1 MRTRYWRLVSLIT
14 TWHVAA
20 SVCYYAVFAGTTLL
34 RDAFGLSPVSVG
46 FVVTTLT
53 LGYAAF
59 LLPLGVATDRF
70 GERRTLSVGLLG
82 LAVGV
87 ALIATAP
94 TFELVLVA
102 AFLLGSFYGV
112 ATPGTNKAIFDNV
125 DPSRQH
131 RAIGLKQVGPPLGSA
146 ISSVLVTGLVGV
158 LFWQAG
164 FLVAAAVGLAVAS
177 LFYVAYAG
185 AGASEAAYPDFRGLL
200 GNRSYLLLVAA
211 GTCLGAVFYTTTGY
225 TVLYVEESI
234 GAAVAV
240 GGLVLAVLQAF
251 SSAGR
256 VLAGWLGD
264 VLPGEPRTR
273 VGSVLSV
280 QALGGGVLFLLV
292 PAASTPLEAGVVF
305 ALLGLFALGSV
316 GLYYSFISIVVSED
330 DIGSASAGGQFAA
343 TFGGLFGPPA
353 FGYLTE
359 WIGYGAGWRFLGGLS
374 VLAVGLVVVVLL
386 GSR

>member
-87 ALIATAP
+87 ALIAAAP

-359 WIGYGAGWRFLGGLS
+359 SIGYGAGWRFLGGLS
-374 VLAVGLVVVVLL
+374 VLAVGLVIVVLL